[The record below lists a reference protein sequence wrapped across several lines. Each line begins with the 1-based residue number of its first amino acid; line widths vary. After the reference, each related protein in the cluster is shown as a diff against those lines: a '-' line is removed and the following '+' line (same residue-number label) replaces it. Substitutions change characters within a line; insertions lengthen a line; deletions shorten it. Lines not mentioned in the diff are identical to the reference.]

1 MKVKTQK
8 KIYETLGFHSNDE
21 LDSFI
26 LEHNRDKIKRESIK
40 EQSDFYKGLQRDKEK
55 YIICCPEYIAQAD
68 KFLNSNKDMLDNFR
82 DLALELTYNRL
93 IIDIQGQLEIGDNFH
108 RIIMEV
114 AGQ

>member
-1 MKVKTQK
+1 
-8 KIYETLGFHSNDE
+8 
-21 LDSFI
+21 
-26 LEHNRDKIKRESIK
+26 
-40 EQSDFYKGLQRDKEK
+40 
-55 YIICCPEYIAQAD
+55 
-68 KFLNSNKDMLDNFR
+68 MLDNFR